1 MFLLKNKKDAG
12 EYSTYLYILY
22 STKYKLFECL
32 KCVFYIRNNKIS
44 MFLTYSSTPGAW
56 QLKQLRGWVPPRHH
70 SFTSE
75 RRTLLFVSSLNK
87 SGKMGSLLS
96 CLGLTVRWPTS
107 SGALSLYILS
117 PSRNA
122 YISIRFVFRSDCEMT
137 YF

>member
-1 MFLLKNKKDAG
+1 M
-12 EYSTYLYILY
+12 SI
-22 STKYKLFECL
+22 
-32 KCVFYIRNNKIS
+32 YIRNNKIS
-44 MFLTYSSTPGAW
+44 MFLSYSSTPGAW

-87 SGKMGSLLS
+87 SGKMRSLLN

-117 PSRNA
+117 PNESSKL
-122 YISIRFVFRSDCEMT
+122 SILCLGLTVRWPTSSTGCGWWTRTPVLPLPGRIQLLIPS
-137 YF
+137 